1 MALELSGKVIAIL
14 PEQTGSGKNGVWV
27 RQDFIVETSEQYPK
41 KICFSAWGDKAA
53 IVKNL
58 NAGATVKVAFNA
70 ESREF
75 NGRWYTDLRIWKLET
90 SGTNTSTN
98 SDIPLPSENDQ
109 FISSAGDN
117 PADDLPF

>member
-1 MALELSGKVIAIL
+1 MALELSGKVVTIL

-58 NAGATVKVAFNA
+58 SPGTTVKVAFNA

-75 NGRWYTDLRIWKLET
+75 NGRWYTDLRIWKLEI
-90 SGTNTSTN
+90 SGTNAPAN

-117 PADDLPF
+117 SADDLPF